1 MSSKFNE
8 GGEFS
13 SIPTI
18 LPDVFNGVLF
28 TDSNYMSGDAAWAVN
43 YFEGKSNVIR
53 FVRVGSNITLPTI
66 TQIQLRPAPT
76 MTFLNPRPAP
86 GSLPYPWRCDGG
98 EHNHY
103 IKLPLP
109 LTYRELSQGSQIVV
123 SGVTDSITVIE
134 GVVEENKDIHFR
146 AGGTLIASVLQY
158 NGERD
163 LVQIIV
169 MEEFAGEILAVNFDK
184 AYKNFQDGSEIYLD
198 GEHDGILTY
207 QNNGSTPFAKCILNG
222 VVISDNPSYIPSNG
236 LLGNLGFQSQYLESY
251 GDVIEAY
258 YWANGRYLYVI
269 RMGNNFKLSA
279 ESISKTSSPLTFPV
293 F

>member
-1 MSSKFNE
+1 MTSTFGKGDTFNP
-8 GGEFS
+8 
-13 SIPTI
+13 IPNVIPET
-18 LPDVFNGVLF
+18 FNGVLF
-28 TDSNYMSGDAAWAVN
+28 TDSSYLPGDAAWGVN

-53 FVRVGSNITLPTI
+53 FVRVGSNISLPTI
-66 TQIQLRPAPT
+66 TQIELRPAPT

-86 GSLPYPWRCDGG
+86 SSPNYPWSWDGG
-98 EHNHY
+98 EHNHF

-109 LTYRELSQGSQIVV
+109 LTYAELREGSQIVV
-123 SGVTDSITVIE
+123 SGVTDTISVI
-134 GVVEENKDIHFR
+134 GGIIEENNEIHFR
-146 AGGTLIASVLQY
+146 AGGLLIASVQSY

-198 GEHDGILTY
+198 GVHDDILTY
-207 QNNGSTPFAKCILNG
+207 QNNGSNPFAKCILNG
-222 VVISDNPSYIPSNG
+222 VVISDNPSYVPSNG
-236 LLGNLGFQSQYLESY
+236 VLGNLVFQSKYIQSY

-269 RMGNNFKLSA
+269 RMGNDFKLSA
-279 ESISKTSSPLTFPV
+279 KSISSTSSPLPFPV